1 MVYNTKTAH
10 ATPDPSDWC
19 CVFQANQTIAPDLPS
34 MFRYNYAIQWHY
46 ENMLLT
52 IAPNQSDLKLVRV
65 LILCK

>member
-1 MVYNTKTAH
+1 MLHRIRLTGV
-10 ATPDPSDWC
+10 
-19 CVFQANQTIAPDLPS
+19 VFIQANQTIAPELPS

-52 IAPNQSDLKLVRV
+52 IAPNQSDLMLVRV